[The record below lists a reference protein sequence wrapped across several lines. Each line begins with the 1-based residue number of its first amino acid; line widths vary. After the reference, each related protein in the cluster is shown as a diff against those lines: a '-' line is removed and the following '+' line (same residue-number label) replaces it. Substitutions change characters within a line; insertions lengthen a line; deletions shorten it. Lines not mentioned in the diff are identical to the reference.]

1 MTDPGRTI
9 ASRARGARRRDMIRR
24 AVRHT
29 WIALLLGSLA
39 GCQGRAQAQAVPSPR
54 PAAPA
59 PVLVDTAA
67 PAGEAEATVVRE
79 PPLDAATPPH
89 PTPDAGRPPEI
100 EVLRMR
106 LQAALAALVESR
118 RRLFRQTAEEG
129 RQQLLVDWL
138 NDPWAV
144 TRELALDLAD
154 QHLTANHP
162 FDEPLRAALRAHLAD
177 GRPGLQRRATLLLWR
192 LADEPAADVVTERVG
207 AAADGHVEV
216 RRAQLLLLTGLPRA
230 STVEPI
236 LRMLQDPALRGPA
249 AAALAAAIDHDLLDA
264 TQRFRA
270 AGYIRADLPDAALP
284 EPQVISL
291 LARVGTPADWRR
303 IAGWLDADDEKV
315 KAAAAR
321 AWAESKQPLWELA
334 RRADDP
340 SIQRILFAAAR
351 QRGRDVRTMLALV
364 RHPPSDDQNLVPWR
378 RALLEMAARVPE
390 ADLLLVEPELA
401 AEGGHAE
408 LREQLL
414 SIGISRVLDR
424 TSLAENHLE
433 NGSGAEAGVVPE
445 PEASDLAT
453 LADLLLGRAAILV
466 TLGEPGAAIGDY
478 EQVLKLSGVPDH
490 PPRDAR
496 LARGLLE
503 AHVAARDIGKAGQQ
517 ASAMLAGADP
527 SRRPDVVQL
536 IGTCYLDGV
545 ARDLAA
551 EQMKEARQ
559 LAEALVAILGRDLP
573 EPLATRLEEVQSRLE
588 KSPAPDDR
596 PASTRPGAR
605 AP

>member
-1 MTDPGRTI
+1 
-9 ASRARGARRRDMIRR
+9 
-24 AVRHT
+24 
-29 WIALLLGSLA
+29 
-39 GCQGRAQAQAVPSPR
+39 
-54 PAAPA
+54 
-59 PVLVDTAA
+59 
-67 PAGEAEATVVRE
+67 
-79 PPLDAATPPH
+79 
-89 PTPDAGRPPEI
+89 
-100 EVLRMR
+100 
-106 LQAALAALVESR
+106 
-118 RRLFRQTAEEG
+118 
-129 RQQLLVDWL
+129 
-138 NDPWAV
+138 
-144 TRELALDLAD
+144 
-154 QHLTANHP
+154 
-162 FDEPLRAALRAHLAD
+162 
-177 GRPGLQRRATLLLWR
+177 
-192 LADEPAADVVTERVG
+192 
-207 AAADGHVEV
+207 
-216 RRAQLLLLTGLPRA
+216 
-230 STVEPI
+230 
-236 LRMLQDPALRGPA
+236 
-249 AAALAAAIDHDLLDA
+249 
-264 TQRFRA
+264 
-270 AGYIRADLPDAALP
+270 
-284 EPQVISL
+284 
-291 LARVGTPADWRR
+291 
-303 IAGWLDADDEKV
+303 
-315 KAAAAR
+315 
-321 AWAESKQPLWELA
+321 
-334 RRADDP
+334 
-340 SIQRILFAAAR
+340 
-351 QRGRDVRTMLALV
+351 MLALV

-517 ASAMLAGADP
+517 AGAMLAGADP